1 MAVYRS
7 PFGVTTK
14 VTSNNEDVVDD
25 LLSGLLSRQQVQQPQ
40 ATSRPVVTPQPSR
53 AMTSPQRS
61 QDEQDVVDQLNARW
75 ANRQYDQRSVDIGA
89 SRAETSSRAN
99 EASARVRESSTLE
112 PSKKE
117 QLEAEI
123 AKIAG
128 GEQPAATSR
137 FGLISGLASRATP
150 DVIER
155 PFVKARDTALQYASD
170 LLGTPARTVQSAAK
184 EIADLGNVYD
194 FETGTFFPSDKD
206 QFSFVD
212 FFKQATDPNWQ
223 APEMKPIETAG
234 EAFGQDWSENSWVNK
249 FDSGL
254 DLGARITSDPLT
266 WTIATPLKYAGG
278 SGRAALA
285 DDVGKVL
292 RAGRSARPE
301 SIGAGLARPTSSG
314 LATGAPAFTSGGAL
328 SVIDDAYI
336 AQEMAA
342 AYRFGEFGL
351 SPATRNLMQ
360 AAGKLDPSGI
370 RVFGQVIPNTA
381 GAAEMIGGA
390 LSAKRAQIGDVM
402 PVAAS
407 MITPKDRLGLVGIAR
422 GAGGTVDEQIAAFT
436 VYEANKFSMAS
447 SSKIVNE
454 LASDNK
460 AILRDASAP
469 ALGKTR
475 ADGRTGWQH
484 INDFMEGV
492 STTVDDDLVEIAAG
506 LRTTYDNAL
515 AKMNA
520 LRQEISDKYGLN
532 LEPITR
538 LDDYVHRTLSQQAA
552 SAARTE
558 AKRLKGRSAKW
569 AQIRADLRVTQADLA
584 RNEGFTIRR
593 TGAKKFMGEELAND
607 SISAYNDIAMRKL
620 GYKIFE
626 DNPAIIMRNYLSSV
640 GVQTR
645 RELFIGRL
653 FATNPKAILP
663 YIDGFPMTPNAL
675 REGILAL
682 ESSIDNLVGQ
692 VFKSQ
697 KGTPSV
703 VAQVEEQ
710 VRAVLKDIQAQPREA
725 FKKSAA
731 VARRNRNAIN
741 KLTEV
746 SEKLRAIEA
755 DAVAARQG
763 YDTTLET
770 IVKPLRQRVE
780 RLRNAIDA
788 DASRADNARLWML
801 EKHKQ
806 VFPDALERPTTIE
819 GLAGEILGDAS
830 TRLRG
835 AARQKVTA
843 KTEQMLAEGATKGR
857 TVDVDGVTMKVTDA
871 KSARVAAS
879 KELKAAQKQLDDA
892 VANDPTLKLYKD
904 TQAAVGRAQASADVA
919 GALAGT
925 RDEWENTVGVLYRQE
940 IQDLKDVIKAMPK
953 VGDGY
958 EANVEWLMKV
968 RDTLDDIQLLKVD
981 PDSVAQG
988 NVDALERVFTQMFAD
1003 EGRVARIEAMTDD
1016 LARMNVTESKV
1027 ADYLGSGDW
1036 MPDLQKGW
1044 QEIRNLHVQISPE
1057 LDSAINEVYQQLDEV
1072 FLQRIADPA
1081 THSYLKEM
1089 FLTMNAYFKGTA
1101 LMTVGYSVRNA
1112 MTAAWNNFA
1121 MGVTINQAKRGSRFA
1136 WDNMR
1141 YGLKRALDNVE
1152 DRAFVDAERSG
1163 ATTAEAIK
1171 IAARAKFDM
1180 ESAYMAVQYSGGNH
1194 ILDEVM
1200 PRIGRQRRAYNNKT
1214 INAAMTTGD
1223 YIFRPFSGR
1232 LSAAARRGNEHVEMG
1247 ARISLALNGIEQGM
1261 TPMAAG
1267 ARVARVQFDY
1277 TQLSKLDETAK
1288 LFVPFWVFASRNV
1301 PLQIVQQVARP
1312 SLYNA
1317 HRKVVD
1323 ASGGDRENL
1332 PYYRA
1337 YKSPIKL
1344 PFGNWWADFDL
1355 PQTSVMETIETF
1367 TSPRRI
1373 YSEFTPI
1380 GRTPLEALFGQS
1392 FYNGEPVPIKDTYR
1406 PLGLTDLFAGMF
1418 STEVGDPEL
1427 GGIGGRAINAR
1438 YVDPIKGALPALQN
1452 LEKYLIAALGGSD
1465 APREIGGSDRAYQ
1478 EGNRLNTLLAA
1489 LGTGIY
1495 SPTQRQLEGEQRR
1508 RQYDI
1513 ADIIKEL
1520 EDKGFVRK

>member
-7 PFGVTTK
+7 PFGVTTR

-40 ATSRPVVTPQPSR
+40 APSRPAVAPQPSR
-53 AMTSPQRS
+53 AVATPQRS
-61 QDEQDVVDQLNARW
+61 QEEQDAVDRLNAQW
-75 ANRQYDQRSVDIGA
+75 NNRQFKQSDIDVGVA
-89 SRAETSSRAN
+89 RQGT
-99 EASARVRESSTLE
+99 ASAANQATAAVRGSSTLE
-112 PSKKE
+112 PSRKE

-123 AKIAG
+123 ARISG

-137 FGLISGLASRATP
+137 MGAVSGLLSAVTP
-150 DVIER
+150 DVIEK
-155 PFVKARDTALQYASD
+155 PFVEARDTALQYASD

-184 EIADLGNVYD
+184 ELSDLANVYD
-194 FETGTFFPSDKD
+194 FETGTWFSADKD

-223 APEMKPIETAG
+223 APEMKPIEAIG
-234 EAFGQDWSENSWVNK
+234 GAFGQDWSNNSWVNK

-254 DLGARITSDPLT
+254 DLGARISSDPLT

-278 SGRAALA
+278 AGRAALA
-285 DDVGKVL
+285 DDVGTVL
-292 RAGRSARPE
+292 RAGSRD
-301 SIGAGLARPTSSG
+301 IT
-314 LATGAPAFTSGGAL
+314 
-328 SVIDDAYI
+328 DAYV

-351 SPATRNLMQ
+351 SPETRNLMQ
-360 AAGKLDPSGI
+360 ISGKLDPQGI
-370 RVFGQVIPNTA
+370 RVFGQVVPNTA
-381 GAAEMIGGA
+381 GSAQMIGGG
-390 LSAKRAQIGDVM
+390 LSKSRAAIGDAI
-402 PVAAS
+402 PKVAQA
-407 MITPKDRLGLVGIAR
+407 ITPKDRLGLIGIAR
-422 GAGGTVDEQIAAFT
+422 GTGGTVDEQIAAFT

-447 SSKIVNE
+447 SSRIVNE

-460 AILRDASAP
+460 NILREASA
-469 ALGKTR
+469 ANLGKAR
-475 ADGRTGWQH
+475 ADGRTGWQQV
-484 INDFMEGV
+484 NDFMEGV

-515 AKMNA
+515 NKMNA

-532 LEPITR
+532 LEPVAR
-538 LDDYVHRTLSQQAA
+538 LDNYVHRTLSQQAA
-552 SAARTE
+552 SAARVE

-645 RELFIGRL
+645 REMFIGRL

-663 YIDGFPMTPNAL
+663 YIKDFPMTPNAL

-682 ESSIDNLVGQ
+682 EESIDGLVGG
-692 VFKSQ
+692 VFKS
-697 KGTPSV
+697 KAGTPSV
-703 VAQVEEQ
+703 VAQVQEQ
-710 VRAVLKDIQAQPREA
+710 VKAVLNDIQAQPREA

-843 KTEQMLAEGATKGR
+843 KTEQVLAEGATKGR

-871 KSARVAAS
+871 RTARVAAS
-879 KELKAAQKQLDDA
+879 KELKAAQKKLDDA

-925 RDEWENTVGVLYRQE
+925 RDEWESTVGVLYRQE
-940 IQDLKDVIKAMPK
+940 IQDLKDTIKAMPK

-968 RDTLDDIQLLKVD
+968 RDTLDNIQMLDVPAGQKDVLD
-981 PDSVAQG
+981 R
-988 NVDALERVFTQMFAD
+988 LFTQMFAD

-1016 LARMNVTESKV
+1016 LARMNVAESKV

-1081 THSYLKEM
+1081 THSYLKEV

-1121 MGVTINQAKRGSRFA
+1121 MGVSVNQVKRGSGFA
-1136 WDNMR
+1136 LDNMR
-1141 YGLKRALDNVE
+1141 FGLKRALDNVE
-1152 DRAFVDAERSG
+1152 ERAFKDARKAGKSVEE
-1163 ATTAEAIK
+1163 ATR
-1171 IAARAKFDM
+1171 IAALAKSNM
-1180 ESAYMAVQYSGGNH
+1180 EGAYMAVQYSGGNH

-1200 PRIGRQRRAYNNKT
+1200 PRIGRQRRAYNNKVV
-1214 INAAMTTGD
+1214 NATMATGD

-1277 TQLSKLDETAK
+1277 TQLSQLDETAK
-1288 LFVPFWVFASRNV
+1288 LFIPFWVFASRNV

-1317 HRKVVD
+1317 HRQVVD

-1373 YSEFTPI
+1373 YSEFSPI
-1380 GRTPLEALFGQS
+1380 IRTPAEALFGQS

-1478 EGNRLNTLLAA
+1478 EGNRLNTLLGA

-1495 SPTQRQLEGEQRR
+1495 SPTTRQLEGEQRR

-1520 EDKGFVRK
+1520 EDKGFVKK

>member
-7 PFGVTTK
+7 PFGVT
-14 VTSNNEDVVDD
+14 
-25 LLSGLLSRQQVQQPQ
+25 SR
-40 ATSRPVVTPQPSR
+40 VTPNILQDFFEGIDLPQNPVEQVVPER
-53 AMTSPQRS
+53 PTAPARTSTTSSPVRPKRS
-61 QDEQDVVDQLNARW
+61 QDEQDLIDRLNAQWDNRQFKQSDIDVGVARQGTASA
-75 ANRQYDQRSVDIGA
+75 ANRA
-89 SRAETSSRAN
+89 TAA
-99 EASARVRESSTLE
+99 VRESSTLE
-112 PSKKE
+112 PSRKE

-123 AKIAG
+123 AKISG

-137 FGLISGLASRATP
+137 FGLVSGFASAFTP
-150 DVIER
+150 DVIEE
-155 PFVKARDTALQYASD
+155 PFVEARDTALRYASD
-170 LLGTPARTVQSAAK
+170 LLGTPARTVQSAAV
-184 EIADLGNVYD
+184 ELSQIPETIYSDGEWFN
-194 FETGTFFPSDKD
+194 FEGDSA
-206 QFSFVD
+206 SISD

-223 APEMKPIETAG
+223 APDMEPLQWVG
-234 EAFGQDWSENSWVNK
+234 EKFGQDWSDNSWVNGI
-249 FDSGL
+249 DGAL
-254 DLGARITSDPLT
+254 DFGAKILSDPLT
-266 WTIATPLKYAGG
+266 WTIASPLKYAGG
-278 SGRAALA
+278 AGRAALA
-285 DDVGKVL
+285 NDVGAVL
-292 RAGRSARPE
+292 RAGQVPRGQSLK
-301 SIGAGLARPTSSG
+301 SIGPTMKQVTAKPLAV
-314 LATGAPAFTSGGAL
+314 L
-328 SVIDDAYI
+328 DDAYI

-360 AAGKLDPSGI
+360 AAGKLDPAGI
-370 RVFGQVIPNTA
+370 RVFGRVLPNTA
-381 GAAEMIGGA
+381 GAAELIGGTLA
-390 LSAKRAQIGDVM
+390 SKRAQIGDLN
-402 PVAAS
+402 AGLAE
-407 MITPKDRLGLVGIAR
+407 MITPADRLGLASIAR
-422 GAGGTVDEQIAAFT
+422 GAGGTVEQQIAAFT

-454 LASDNK
+454 LASENK
-460 AILRDASAP
+460 EILKNANRP
-469 ALGKTR
+469 ALSKAR

-492 STTVDDDLVEIAAG
+492 STTVDDDLVDIVNG

-515 AKMNA
+515 NKMNA
-520 LRQEISDKYGLN
+520 LRKEISDKYGLN
-532 LEPITR
+532 LEPVDR
-538 LDDYVHRTLSQQAA
+538 LDNFVHHTLTPQAA

-558 AKRLKGRSAKW
+558 AKKLNPKNKLENWGK
-569 AQIRADLRVTQADLA
+569 IRKEFNVTQADLA
-584 RNEGFTIRR
+584 RNEGFTLNR
-593 TGAKKFMGEELAND
+593 TNAKTFLGETLKNK
-607 SISAYNDIAMRKL
+607 SISEYNEISMRVL
-620 GYKIFE
+620 GYKFFE
-626 DNPAIIMRNYLSSV
+626 DNPAIIMRNYL
-640 GVQTR
+640 GALGAQTR

-653 FATNPKAILP
+653 LTTNPKAILP

-675 REGILAL
+675 REGILDLEKAL
-682 ESSIDNLVGQ
+682 DGLVSD
-692 VFKSQ
+692 VFKST
-697 KGTPSV
+697 KGSPSV
-703 VAQVEEQ
+703 VAQVQEQ
-710 VRAVLKDIQAQPREA
+710 VKAVLKDIQAQPREA

-731 VARRNRNAIN
+731 VSRRNKNAIN
-741 KLTEV
+741 KLTEL

-788 DASRADNARLWML
+788 DASRVDNARLWML

-819 GLAGEILGDAS
+819 GLAKDILDDAS

-871 KSARVAAS
+871 KTARVAAS
-879 KELKAAQKQLDDA
+879 KELKAAQRQLDDA

-925 RDEWENTVGVLYRQE
+925 RDEWESTVGVLYRQE

-968 RDTLDDIQLLKVD
+968 RDTLDDIQLLKVA
-981 PDSVAQG
+981 PDSAAQG
-988 NVDALERVFTQMFAD
+988 NVDALERVLTQMFAD
-1003 EGRVARIEAMTDD
+1003 EGRVAKIEAMTDD

-1036 MPDLQKGW
+1036 LPDLQKGW
-1044 QEIRNLHVQISPE
+1044 QEIRNLHVQVSPE
-1057 LDSAINEVYQQLDEV
+1057 LNDAIFNVYKQLDEV
-1072 FLQRIADPA
+1072 FLQRAADPA

-1089 FLTMNAYFKGTA
+1089 FLAMNAYFKGTA

-1121 MGVTINQAKRGSRFA
+1121 MGVTVNQAKRGTSFA

-1141 YGLKRALDNVE
+1141 FGLKRALDNVE

-1163 ATTAEAIK
+1163 ATVEEATR
-1171 IAARAKFDM
+1171 IAARAKSDM

-1200 PRIGRQRRAYNNKT
+1200 PRIGRSKRTYESKVK
-1214 INAAMTTGD
+1214 NAVFNTGD

-1232 LSAAARRGNEHVEMG
+1232 VSAAARRGNEHVEMG

-1267 ARVARVQFDY
+1267 ARVGRVQFDY
-1277 TQLSKLDETAK
+1277 TQLSKLDERAK
-1288 LFVPFWVFASRNV
+1288 LFIPFWVFASRNV
-1301 PLQIVQQVARP
+1301 PLQVVQQVARP

-1317 HRKVVD
+1317 HRKAVE

-1373 YSEFTPI
+1373 YSEITPV
-1380 GRTPLEALFGQS
+1380 GRAPLEYLTGTA

-1452 LEKYLIAALGGSD
+1452 LEKYLIAALGGED

-1478 EGNRLNTLLAA
+1478 EGNRLNTLFAA
-1489 LGTGIY
+1489 LGAGIY
-1495 SPTQRQLEGEQRR
+1495 SPTTRQLEGEQRR

-1513 ADIIKEL
+1513 ADIIEEL
-1520 EDKGFVRK
+1520 EAKGFVRK